1 MSPVAIGEAAAV
13 ALGIAYLLLAV
24 RQNILCWY
32 AAFLST
38 AISVYVFWNVSLLME
53 SALNVYYM
61 AMAVYG

>member
-13 ALGIAYLLLAV
+13 ALGIAYLLFAV